1 MAIFIFILGT
11 IFGSFFLVLGT
22 RLPLKENIW
31 TTRSRCDHCHKTLK
45 WYNLVP
51 LLSFI
56 VQRGRC
62 QNCHQKISK
71 EHFFV
76 ELLSGGLFLF
86 TYLYFPIGYN
96 FYAGLIIVS
105 LMIIIFISDLKY
117 MIILDSPL
125 VFSIIAICILK
136 YIYFGASNCLIS
148 LLSGLCMFLTMYF
161 ISKFGHFLLKKE
173 SLGGGDI
180 KLSFVIGL
188 ILGYKMAMVSLVLST
203 FIALPY
209 AVGSLYLKESHE
221 FAYGPFLVGALFI
234 VFYNLEKFNNLFF
247 FLFHF

>member
-86 TYLYFPIGYN
+86 TYLYFPLGYN

-117 MIILDSPL
+117 
-125 VFSIIAICILK
+125 
-136 YIYFGASNCLIS
+136 IYFGASNCLIS
-148 LLSGLCMFLTMYF
+148 LLSGLCMLLTMYF